1 MANGRI
7 KGITIELNGDTT
19 GLTDALKDVNK
30 ESNKVSSELKEV
42 ERALKFDPGNTEL
55 IAQKQQLLAEQV
67 QWTSE
72 KLDVLRT
79 AQSQVEAQF
88 QRGDIGAEQY
98 RAFQRELATTEAQMQ
113 RYNAQMASTA
123 NEQDRLARTT
133 GELSAFFQATGTDVN
148 QFADLLG
155 TRLTNAIRDGSATT
169 DQMNRALRLM
179 GQHALGAGVDIDQ
192 MREALRRAAQG
203 ADLSGVRQELAR
215 ITQEANEAEE
225 AVNGFGQEL
234 SGVVAGLAAGG
245 GIAGVVQQALDV
257 SSLNTKIDITFDVPE
272 ESKASIR
279 DVIKTIEAYGVDGE
293 EALEGVRRQW
303 ALNKDASDE
312 ANASVVKMAGVI
324 ASAYSGIDFTE
335 LIQEGNEI
343 AATLGITNEE
353 AMGLVNT
360 LLKTGFPPE
369 QLDIIAEYGDQMIQA
384 GFTAK
389 EVQAIMAAG
398 VDTKSW
404 NIDSLLD
411 GVKEG
416 RIQMADFGN
425 GLDNS
430 LKEIIAQTDI
440 SAKQFVSWG
449 QSIAKGGEDGQKAM
463 LEATKALASVDD
475 ATVRNQLGTKMF
487 GTMWEDQG
495 KKIIDTILKAEGKQ
509 VDLKKGIDDIAESQ
523 KKLENDPTVT
533 MREAFASLQTAV
545 KPVLDVIANLVSL
558 ISQWVTNNAGL
569 AATIVAIV
577 AVVGILAG
585 AFAALMPAIGGLV
598 TAWPALAAVIGAIVS
613 PIGLVVAAIAGI
625 GIALVA
631 AYQNSETFR
640 ENVNNVFQA
649 IKDVAVTV
657 FETVASFI
665 GEKIAQIKQFW
676 DQNGQQIL
684 QAVENVFNGIKAVI
698 EFVMPAVKFVIETV
712 WNAIK
717 QVIDGALNVIMGAIK
732 VFSGLFTGDF
742 SKMWEGVKQ
751 IFKGA
756 IDLVV
761 GWMTLSFF
769 GGIKTIVT
777 NLAKTGVNLLKGMW
791 DDIAGFFTSMGSKV
805 SSTVSNFSTGVINF
819 FKNLAT
825 NVINSVK
832 NTWTSSVSFFTNLG
846 NSAKSIV
853 SNMVTSVINFVK
865 NLGTNFV
872 NTISTM
878 KTNVVNKM
886 NELKDGM
893 IEKVKSLPA
902 QFFSI
907 GKDIINGLIKGISA
921 MTANAIESI
930 TGVVDGVVNT
940 AKKLL
945 GIHSPSRVFKQI
957 GLWTGEGMAIGLD
970 DSSAK
975 VNKAMS
981 DIGDGILTVSKS
993 YQGEYS
999 NLIDDFNKKNEDKN
1013 DKTLEKI
1020 YKIQNNAIKKKR
1032 ALTQKEKQDIAL
1044 LEASYRDSK
1053 LKADQD
1059 FNKKY
1064 KALVEKSEK
1073 EYLDV
1078 IKKYID
1084 DKKSLEQLSLLDEAK
1099 VWEQSMELFSEGTNE
1114 RIKAQQEYKK
1124 AVEAVNK
1131 EITTINSEY
1140 SNQVMKINEEL
1151 IKSEEALNK
1160 AYEDAVSKRENS
1172 LKNTK
1177 GLFDEFTVD
1186 LGRSGE
1192 ELLDNL
1198 QSQIT
1203 HFKGWQSQI
1212 ETLATRAIDEGLLAE
1227 LREMGPNALAEIVAL
1242 NSMTDSQLT
1251 QYSELYR
1258 TKSKWAREVAEKEHI
1273 GMKNDTE
1280 KQIKG
1285 LRDNSNKQLDTL
1297 QREWNAKIKSITTD
1311 TSTQLSSLEQIGM
1324 DAGNGLL
1331 KGLSSTSNA
1340 IKSKALDIANSVKRT
1355 IQSALDIHSPS
1366 RVMMGFGVNIN
1377 EGLIKG
1383 IEQSQNR
1390 LNNAMNT
1397 VYGSLA
1403 NSANKSKANQ
1413 IAQQQIINQSNNT
1426 DLSGLIAAI
1435 AQLASRPVE
1444 VALNV
1449 DGQPMAT
1456 VMTPY
1461 VTNIMGNNY
1470 NSELR
1475 KSGRKK

>member
-1 MANGRI
+1 MANNRI

-30 ESNKVSSELKEV
+30 ESNKVTSELKEI
-42 ERALKFDPGNTEL
+42 ERALKLDPGNTEF
-55 IAQKQQLLAEQV
+55 IAQKQQLLAEQI
-67 QWTSE
+67 QNTSQ

-123 NEQDRLARTT
+123 NEQDRLSRTT
-133 GELSAFFQATGTDVN
+133 GELSAFFEATGTDVN

-155 TRLTNAIRDGSATT
+155 TRLTSAIRDGSATT

-192 MREALRRAAQG
+192 MREALRRAAEG
-203 ADLSGVRQELAR
+203 ADLNGVRQDLAR
-215 ITQEANEAEE
+215 ITQEANQAED

-234 SGVVAGLAAGG
+234 SSVAAGLAAGG
-245 GIAGVVQQALDV
+245 GLAVAVQQALDV
-257 SSLNTKIDITFDVPE
+257 SKLNTNIDISMNLNE
-272 ESKASIR
+272 EDAQAVRQSIMETTAAIG
-279 DVIKTIEAYGVDGE
+279 DE
-293 EALEGVRRQW
+293 EAAYEGVRRQMV
-303 ALNKDASDE
+303 LNKDASME
-312 ANASVVKMAGVI
+312 SNQEIIKGAAMIS
-324 ASAYSGIDFTE
+324 SAYKEIDFKE
-335 LIQEGNEI
+335 LIQESFEI
-343 AATLGITNEE
+343 GKELKISQKDALALTNQ
-353 AMGLVNT
+353 
-360 LLKTGFPPE
+360 LLSVGFPTE
-369 QLDIIAEYGDQMIQA
+369 QLDIIAEYGGQLQRA
-384 GFTAK
+384 GFDAK
-389 EVQAIMAAG
+389 QVQGIMAAG
-398 VDTKSW
+398 VETGTW
-404 NIDSLLD
+404 NIDNLLD
-411 GVKEG
+411 GLKEG
-416 RIQMADFGN
+416 RIKAAEMGA
-425 GLDNS
+425 GLSTSMIDALQIIGGS
-430 LKEIIAQTDI
+430 EEQFRKWGVAIAQ
-440 SAKQFVSWG
+440 
-449 QSIAKGGEDGQKAM
+449 GGEKGNQAFQDMTQYLMNVEDDVARN
-463 LEATKALASVDD
+463 ALGVE
-475 ATVRNQLGTKMF
+475 LF

-495 KKIIDTILKAEGKQ
+495 ENIANTILNMDKHIQSA
-509 VDLKKGIDDIAESQ
+509 DDMQ
-523 KKLENDPTVT
+523 KKLNDDVAKINADPAYALSTA
-533 MREAFASLQTAV
+533 MGNIKEALAPLLDSFAQFVA
-545 KPVLDVIANLVSL
+545 KIAEWVS
-558 ISQWVTNNAGL
+558 NNAGF
-569 AATIVAIV
+569 ASAIAAIV
-577 AVVGILAG
+577 AVVGILVG
-585 AFAALMPAIGGLV
+585 LFAALMPAIGGLV

-649 IKDVAVTV
+649 IKEIAVTV

-665 GEKIAQIKQFW
+665 SEKISQIKQFW
-676 DQNGQQIL
+676 DQNGTQIL

-805 SSTVSNFSTGVINF
+805 SSTVSSFSTGVINF

-825 NVINSVK
+825 NAINSVK

-902 QFFSI
+902 QFISI

-921 MTANAIESI
+921 MTVNAIESI

-993 YQGEYS
+993 YQEEYS

-1099 VWEQSMELFSEGTNE
+1099 IWEQSMELFSEGTNE

-1131 EITTINSEY
+1131 EITAINSEY

-1212 ETLATRAIDEGLLAE
+1212 EILATRAIDEGLLAE

-1403 NSANKSKANQ
+1403 SSANKSKANQ

-1456 VMTPY
+1456 VLTPY

>member
-30 ESNKVSSELKEV
+30 ESSKVTSELREV
-42 ERALKFDPGNTEL
+42 ERALKFDPGNAEL
-55 IAQKQQLLAEQV
+55 IAQKQQLLAEQI
-67 QWTSE
+67 QNTSQ
-72 KLDVLRT
+72 KLDVLKE

-98 RAFQRELATTEAQMQ
+98 RAFQRELATTEAQLQ
-113 RYNAQMASTA
+113 QYNAQMASTA

-179 GQHALGAGVDIDQ
+179 GQHALGAGADIDE
-192 MREALRRAAQG
+192 MRTALRRAAEG
-203 ADLSGVRQELAR
+203 ADLNGVRQDLAR
-215 ITQEANEAEE
+215 ITQEANQAEE

-234 SGVVAGLAAGG
+234 SSVAAGLAAGG
-245 GIAGVVQQALDV
+245 GLAVAIQQALDV
-257 SSLNTKIDITFDVPE
+257 SKLNTNIDISMNLNE
-272 ESKASIR
+272 EDAQAVRQSIMETTAAIG
-279 DVIKTIEAYGVDGE
+279 DE
-293 EALEGVRRQW
+293 EAAYEGVRRQMV
-303 ALNKDASDE
+303 LNKDASME
-312 ANASVVKMAGVI
+312 SNQEIIKGAAMIS
-324 ASAYSGIDFTE
+324 SAYKEIDFKE
-335 LIQEGNEI
+335 LIQESFEI
-343 AATLGITNEE
+343 GKELKISQKDALALTNQ
-353 AMGLVNT
+353 
-360 LLKTGFPPE
+360 LLSVGFPTE
-369 QLDIIAEYGDQMIQA
+369 QLDIIAEYGGQLQRA
-384 GFTAK
+384 GFDAK
-389 EVQAIMAAG
+389 QVQGIMAAG
-398 VDTKSW
+398 VETGTW
-404 NIDSLLD
+404 NIDNLLD
-411 GVKEG
+411 GLKEG
-416 RIQMADFGN
+416 RIKAAEMGA
-425 GLDNS
+425 GLSTSMIDALQIIGGS
-430 LKEIIAQTDI
+430 EEQFRKWGVAIAQ
-440 SAKQFVSWG
+440 
-449 QSIAKGGEDGQKAM
+449 GGEKGNQAFQDMTQYLMNVEDDVARN
-463 LEATKALASVDD
+463 ALGVE
-475 ATVRNQLGTKMF
+475 LF

-495 KKIIDTILKAEGKQ
+495 ENIANTILNMDKHIQSA
-509 VDLKKGIDDIAESQ
+509 DDMQ
-523 KKLENDPTVT
+523 KKLNDDVAKINADPAYALSTA
-533 MREAFASLQTAV
+533 MGNIKEALAPLFDSFAQFVA
-545 KPVLDVIANLVSL
+545 KIAEWVS
-558 ISQWVTNNAGL
+558 NNAGF
-569 AATIVAIV
+569 ASAIAAIV
-577 AVVGILAG
+577 AVVGILVG
-585 AFAALMPAIGGLV
+585 LFAALMPAIGGLV
-598 TAWPALAAVIGAIVS
+598 TAWPALAAVIGAIIS

-649 IKDVAVTV
+649 IRDIAVTV
-657 FETVASFI
+657 FETVASFVS
-665 GEKIAQIKQFW
+665 EKISQIKQFW

-684 QAVENVFNGIKAVI
+684 QAAQNLFKGILAVI
-698 EFVMPAVKFVIETV
+698 EFCMPAAQFIVEYV
-712 WNAIK
+712 WSAIK
-717 QVIDGALNVIMGAIK
+717 NVIDGALKIILGAIQI
-732 VFSGLFTGDF
+732 FSGLFTGDF
-742 SKMWEGVKQ
+742 SKMWEGVKS
-751 IFKGA
+751 IFSGA
-756 IDLVV
+756 IELIV
-761 GWMTLSFF
+761 GLMSLSFV
-769 GGIKTIVT
+769 GSIRTILT
-777 NLAKTGVNLLKGMW
+777 NFAKMGLNLVKGMW
-791 DDIAGFFTSMGSKV
+791 DDIAKLFSSMSSKV
-805 SSTVSNFSTGVINF
+805 SSTVSNFSTSVVNF
-819 FKNLAT
+819 FKNLGT
-825 NVINSVK
+825 NA
-832 NTWTSSVSFFTNLG
+832 SST
-846 NSAKSIV
+846 I

-865 NLGTNFV
+865 NLATNFV
-872 NTISTM
+872 NTISNL
-878 KTNVVNKM
+878 KTNVVNKF
-886 NELKDGM
+886 NEIKDS
-893 IEKVKSLPA
+893 IIKKVKEIDLV
-902 QFFSI
+902 QI

-921 MTANAIESI
+921 MTANVLEAI

-981 DIGDGILTVSKS
+981 DIGDGILTVSKT
-993 YQGEYS
+993 YQEEYS

-1131 EITTINSEY
+1131 EITAINSEY

-1212 ETLATRAIDEGLLAE
+1212 EILATRAIDEGLLAE

-1331 KGLSSTSNA
+1331 QGLSSTSNA
-1340 IKSKALDIANSVKRT
+1340 IKSKALDIANSVKKT

-1383 IEQSQNR
+1383 IEQTQNR

-1449 DGQPMAT
+1449 DGQPIAT

-1475 KSGRKK
+1475 KSGWKK

>member
-30 ESNKVSSELKEV
+30 ESSKVTSELREV

-55 IAQKQQLLAEQV
+55 IAQKQQLLAEQI
-67 QWTSE
+67 QNTSQ
-72 KLDVLRT
+72 KLDVLKE

-98 RAFQRELATTEAQMQ
+98 RAFQRELATTEAQLQ
-113 RYNAQMASTA
+113 QYNAQMASTA

-179 GQHALGAGVDIDQ
+179 GQHALGAGADINE
-192 MREALRRAAQG
+192 MRAALRRAAEG
-203 ADLSGVRQELAR
+203 ADLNGVRQDLAR
-215 ITQEANEAEE
+215 ITQEANQAEE

-234 SGVVAGLAAGG
+234 SSVAAGLAAGG
-245 GIAGVVQQALDV
+245 GLAVAIEQALDV
-257 SSLNTKIDITFDVPE
+257 SKLNTNIDISMNLNE
-272 ESKASIR
+272 EDSKAVRQSIMETTAAIG
-279 DVIKTIEAYGVDGE
+279 DE
-293 EALEGVRRQW
+293 EAAYEGVRRQMT
-303 ALNKDASDE
+303 LNKDASME
-312 ANASVVKMAGVI
+312 SNQEIIKGAAMIS
-324 ASAYSGIDFTE
+324 SAYKEVDFKE
-335 LIQEGNEI
+335 LIQESFEI
-343 AATLGITNEE
+343 GKELKVSQKEALALTNQ
-353 AMGLVNT
+353 
-360 LLKTGFPPE
+360 LLSVGFPPE
-369 QLDIIAEYGDQMIQA
+369 QLDIIAEYGGQLQRA
-384 GFTAK
+384 GFDAK
-389 EVQAIMAAG
+389 QVQGIMAAG
-398 VDTKSW
+398 VETGTW
-404 NIDSLLD
+404 NIDNLLD
-411 GVKEG
+411 GLKEG
-416 RIQMADFGN
+416 RIKAAEMGAGLSASMADALQIIGGSEEQFRQWGVA
-425 GLDNS
+425 
-430 LKEIIAQTDI
+430 IAQ
-440 SAKQFVSWG
+440 
-449 QSIAKGGEDGQKAM
+449 GGEKGNKAFQDM
-463 LEATKALASVDD
+463 TKYLMDVEDDVARNALGVE
-475 ATVRNQLGTKMF
+475 LF

-495 KKIIDTILKAEGKQ
+495 ENIANTILNMDKHIQSADEM
-509 VDLKKGIDDIAESQ
+509 Q
-523 KKLENDPTVT
+523 KKLNDDVAKINADPAYALSTA
-533 MREAFASLQTAV
+533 MGNIKEALAPLLDSLAQFVA
-545 KPVLDVIANLVSL
+545 KIAEW
-558 ISQWVTNNAGL
+558 ISNNAGF
-569 AATIVAIV
+569 ASAITAIV
-577 AVVGILAG
+577 AVIGILVG
-585 AFAALMPAIGGLV
+585 LFAALMPAIGGLV
-598 TAWPALAAVIGAIVS
+598 TAWPALAAAIGAIS
-613 PIGLVVAAIAGI
+613 APITLIVAAIAGM

-631 AYQNSETFR
+631 AYKNSETFR

-649 IKDVAVTV
+649 IKDVAVIV

-676 DQNGQQIL
+676 DQNGTQIL

-698 EFVMPAVKFVIETV
+698 DFVMPAVKFVIETV

-717 QVIDGALNVIMGAIK
+717 QVIDGALNIIMGAIK

-791 DDIAGFFTSMGSKV
+791 DDIAKFFTSMGSQV
-805 SSTVSNFSTGVINF
+805 SSTVSGFASGVINF

-825 NVINSVK
+825 NAINAVK

-893 IEKVKSLPA
+893 VEKVKSLPA
-902 QFFSI
+902 QFVSI

-921 MTANAIESI
+921 MAANALEAI

-957 GLWTGEGMAIGLD
+957 GLWTGEGMVIGLD
-970 DSSAK
+970 QSSPK
-975 VNKAMS
+975 VNQAMEN
-981 DIGDGILTVSKS
+981 IGNGILDVSKA
-993 YQGEYS
+993 YQKEYS
-999 NLIDDFNKKNEDKN
+999 NLIDEFNKKNEDKN

-1020 YKIQNNAIKKKR
+1020 YKIQNNAAKKKR
-1032 ALTQKEKQDIAL
+1032 ALTQKEQQEIAM
-1044 LEASYRDSK
+1044 LEASYKDSK

-1064 KALVEKSEK
+1064 MALVEKSEK
-1073 EYLDV
+1073 EYLEI

-1084 DKKSLEQLSLLDEAK
+1084 DKKSLDQMSILDEASI
-1099 VWEQSMELFSEGTNE
+1099 WEQSMELFSEGTTE
-1114 RIKAQQEYKK
+1114 RIKTQQEYKK

-1131 EITTINSEY
+1131 EITSINAEY
-1140 SNQVMKINEEL
+1140 SGQVMKINEDL
-1151 IKSEEALNK
+1151 IKSEDALNK
-1160 AYEDAVSKRENS
+1160 AYEDAVTKREIS
-1172 LKNTK
+1172 LKNFK
-1177 GLFDEFTVD
+1177 GLFDEFKV
-1186 LGRSGE
+1186 
-1192 ELLDNL
+1192 ELNRTGDELMANL
-1198 QSQIT
+1198 TSQIV
-1203 HFKGWQSQI
+1203 HFEGWQREI
-1212 ETLATRAIDEGLLAE
+1212 EALATKAIDKGLLEE
-1227 LREMGPNALAEIVAL
+1227 LREMGPNALPELVAL

-1258 TKSKWAREVAEKEHI
+1258 KKSKLAREQAELELI

-1285 LRDNSNKQLDTL
+1285 LRESANKQLDTVNK
-1297 QREWNAKIKSITTD
+1297 EWNTKIKSLTKD
-1311 TSTQLSSLEQIGM
+1311 TSTELSSLEQIGR

-1331 KGLSSTSNA
+1331 QGLSSTSNA
-1340 IKSKALDIANSVKRT
+1340 IKSKALEIANSVKKT

-1366 RVMMGFGVNIN
+1366 RVTMGFGVNIN

-1383 IEQSQNR
+1383 MEQSQNR
-1390 LNNAMNT
+1390 LQQAMNN

-1403 NSANKSKANQ
+1403 SSAEKSTRNARASIATNTTSTIDNSKYMQPS
-1413 IAQQQIINQSNNT
+1413 ITIINQVPNASPSELARKAVQT
-1426 DLSGLIAAI
+1426 QR
-1435 AQLASRPVE
+1435 QLAMEWGV
-1444 VALNV
+1444 V
-1449 DGQPMAT
+1449 
-1456 VMTPY
+1456 
-1461 VTNIMGNNY
+1461 
-1470 NSELR
+1470 
-1475 KSGRKK
+1475 

>member
-30 ESNKVSSELKEV
+30 ESSKVTSELREV

-55 IAQKQQLLAEQV
+55 IAQKQQLLAEQI
-67 QWTSE
+67 QNTSQ
-72 KLDVLRT
+72 KLDVLKE

-98 RAFQRELATTEAQMQ
+98 RAFQRELATTEAQLQ
-113 RYNAQMASTA
+113 QYNAQMASTA

-169 DQMNRALRLM
+169 DQMNRALRLI
-179 GQHALGAGVDIDQ
+179 GQHALGASADIDEI
-192 MREALRRAAQG
+192 RAALRRAAEG
-203 ADLSGVRQELAR
+203 ADLNGVRQDLAR
-215 ITQEANEAEE
+215 ITQEANQAEE

-245 GIAGVVQQALDV
+245 GIAGAVQQALDV
-257 SSLNTKIDITFDVPE
+257 SKLNTNIDISMTLNE
-272 ESKASIR
+272 EDAQAVRQSIMETTAAIG
-279 DVIKTIEAYGVDGE
+279 DE
-293 EALEGVRRQW
+293 EAAYEGVRRQIT
-303 ALNKDASDE
+303 LNK
-312 ANASVVKMAGVI
+312 NASMESNQEIIKGAAMI
-324 ASAYSGIDFTE
+324 SSAYKEVDFKE
-335 LIQEGNEI
+335 LIQESFEI
-343 AATLGITNEE
+343 GKELKVSQKEALALTNQ
-353 AMGLVNT
+353 
-360 LLKTGFPPE
+360 LLSVGFPPE
-369 QLDIIAEYGDQMIQA
+369 QLDIIAEYGGQLQRA
-384 GFTAK
+384 GFDAK
-389 EVQAIMAAG
+389 QVQGIMAAG
-398 VDTKSW
+398 VETGTW
-404 NIDSLLD
+404 NIDNLLD
-411 GVKEG
+411 GLKEG
-416 RIQMADFGN
+416 RIKAAEMGS
-425 GLDNS
+425 GLSTSMVDALQIIGAS
-430 LKEIIAQTDI
+430 EEQFRLWGVAIAQ
-440 SAKQFVSWG
+440 
-449 QSIAKGGEDGQKAM
+449 GGEKGNKAFRDM
-463 LEATKALASVDD
+463 TQYLMNVEDD
-475 ATVRNQLGTKMF
+475 VARNVLGVELF

-495 KKIIDTILKAEGKQ
+495 ENIANTILNMDKHIQSADEM
-509 VDLKKGIDDIAESQ
+509 Q
-523 KKLENDPTVT
+523 KKLNEDVAKINVDPAYALSTA
-533 MREAFASLQTAV
+533 MGSIKEALAPLLDSLAQFVA
-545 KPVLDVIANLVSL
+545 KISEWVS
-558 ISQWVTNNAGL
+558 NNAGL
-569 AATIVAIV
+569 ASAIVAIV
-577 AVVGILAG
+577 AVIGILVG
-585 AFAALMPAIGGLV
+585 AFAALMPAVGGLV
-598 TAWPALAAVIGAIVS
+598 TAWPALAAAIGAIS
-613 PIGLVVAAIAGI
+613 APITLVVAAIAGL
-625 GIALVA
+625 GLALVA

-676 DQNGQQIL
+676 DQNGTQIL

-732 VFSGLFTGDF
+732 VFTGLFTGDF

-791 DDIAGFFTSMGSKV
+791 DDIAKFFTSMGSQV
-805 SSTVSNFSTGVINF
+805 SSTVSGFASGVINF

-825 NVINSVK
+825 NAINSVK

-853 SNMVTSVINFVK
+853 SSMVTSVINFVK

-893 IEKVKSLPA
+893 VEKVKSLPA
-902 QFFSI
+902 QFISI
-907 GKDIINGLIKGISA
+907 GKDIINGLIKGITA
-921 MTANAIESI
+921 MTANAIQSI
-930 TGVVDGVVNT
+930 TGVVDGVVNK
-940 AKKLL
+940 AKSLL

-981 DIGDGILTVSKS
+981 DIGDGILAVSDSFHK
-993 YQGEYS
+993 EHL
-999 NLIDDFNKKNEDKN
+999 NLIDEYNKKIEDKN

-1020 YKIQNNAIKKKR
+1020 YKIRNNAAKKKR
-1032 ALTQKEKQDIAL
+1032 KLTQKELQDIAL
-1044 LEASYRDSK
+1044 LEASYKDNK
-1053 LKADQD
+1053 IKADQD

-1078 IKKYID
+1078 IKKYVE
-1084 DKKSLEQLSLLDEAK
+1084 DKKSLDQLSILEEAK
-1099 VWEQSMELFSEGTNE
+1099 IWEQSMELFSEGTNE

-1131 EITTINSEY
+1131 EITAINTEY
-1140 SNQVMKINEEL
+1140 SGQVMKINEDL
-1151 IKSEEALNK
+1151 IKSEEAVTK
-1160 AYEDAVSKRENS
+1160 AYEDELDKRTKS
-1172 LKNTK
+1172 YFSWK
-1177 GLFDEFTVD
+1177 GLFEAFGLEVEVTGEQLIANLFSQVD
-1186 LGRSGE
+1186 G
-1192 ELLDNL
+1192 
-1198 QSQIT
+1198 
-1203 HFKGWQSQI
+1203 FKLWQQEI
-1212 ETLATRAIDEGLLAE
+1212 EKISARAIDKGLIEE
-1227 LREMGPNALAEIVAL
+1227 LRQMGPNALPQLIAL
-1242 NSMTDSQLT
+1242 NQLT
-1251 QYSELYR
+1251 DQQLQQYSDLYKEKAKLARTQAETEL
-1258 TKSKWAREVAEKEHI
+1258 K
-1273 GMKNDTE
+1273 GMKDDAD

-1285 LRDNSNKQLDTL
+1285 LRDAANKQLTSL
-1297 QREWNAKIKSITTD
+1297 EKEWNAKIRSLTQS
-1311 TSTQLSSLEQIGM
+1311 TSTELSSLEQIGM

-1340 IKSKALDIANSVKRT
+1340 IKTKALEIANSVKKT

-1383 IEQSQNR
+1383 IEQSQAR
-1390 LNNAMNT
+1390 LNNAMNN

-1403 NSANKSKANQ
+1403 SSANKSQANQ
-1413 IAQQQIINQSNNT
+1413 VAQQQIINQSNNT

-1435 AQLASRPVE
+1435 MQLASRPVE
-1444 VALNV
+1444 ATLNV

-1456 VMTPY
+1456 VMAPY
-1461 VTNIMGNNY
+1461 VTDIMGNNF

-1475 KSGRKK
+1475 RSGWK